1 MRKRCLGW
9 VMKDKLNIHQKEGG
23 EAKELQ
29 TYSSLEERH
38 DISSL
43 HSVTYK

>member
-1 MRKRCLGW
+1 MRKKCLGW
-9 VMKDKLNIHQKEGG
+9 AMKDKLNIHQKEEG
-23 EAKELQ
+23 EAKEFQ